1 MDQFPSFKLDY
12 LLGALITLRPKF
24 SIPIYKFQ
32 PIGNDQS
39 KSSPAS
45 SNDSEQSSPQRS
57 QTEPETEED
66 EMIATYDFKQNTV
79 PSSELSSPSA
89 ISDLTRFGLN
99 LDSKLRVQ
107 GNMDRTKPAL
117 TDQLLITLALKAKKN
132 RQCTVEE
139 LMQIIGTMFPYFKK
153 YQNINGWRKDLSS
166 TLSDATKNKLFVR
179 LTNQVSIYLYTIF

>member
-32 PIGNDQS
+32 PIGNDQI
-39 KSSPAS
+39 KSPSAS
-45 SNDSEQSSPQRS
+45 SIDSEQSSTQRS

-153 YQNINGWRKDLSS
+153 SQNINGWRKDLSS